1 MIEEHKIT
9 TTVQDILDDMEEG
22 ISYNIEINVGM
33 GINNYFQIF
42 YNSGIMYHCNHH
54 RDDGRCTQ
62 SEFDSLMKMSVK
74 HYVIVEISDMDSSGN
89 IGKNESILQPLLEI
103 RVFL

>member
-22 ISYNIEINVGM
+22 ISYVIDINIGM
-33 GINNYFQIF
+33 DIYFQIF
-42 YNSGIMYHCNHH
+42 YNSGIMHHCN
-54 RDDGRCTQ
+54 RRSDDGRCTQ
-62 SEFDSLMKMSVK
+62 SEFDSLMKMPVK
-74 HYVIVEISDMDSSGN
+74 HITYVEVSDLDSEGN
-89 IGKNESILQPLLEI
+89 IGKNRSILQPLLEI